1 MLRIVC
7 TLGCVFLA
15 GLLAHSGPVVAQEP
29 NAESASPEDESPL
42 STMQIDEIALELSHP
57 ASALASIRNDFEIT
71 TYKGDLSGASSQSS
85 WRYVLRPSWPIRLSN
100 GNNILLRASIPIN
113 ADQPVYV
120 ADGVQYSAWMI
131 RQFADVLPEDGYFKT
146 GHDHLDDVGFDLA
159 YSGVSDNGIIG
170 LFGLKVVMPTNQDF
184 SAARDQWLIGPELS
198 LGKVT
203 SWGVIGANA
212 NHLTNVSGEN
222 RHNSNT
228 NMTSVDV
235 FFAYGLGNGW
245 QLISNPKIEYDWEAA
260 SDNKLF
266 LPIGGGIAK
275 TTRWGRMPLKMELE
289 IFNYIVSPDAFGP
302 NWLLTFSI
310 TPVIRGR

>member
-1 MLRIVC
+1 MHRMVG
-7 TLGCVFLA
+7 TLVCVFLA
-15 GLLAHSGPVVAQEP
+15 GLLAHSGLVVAEEP
-29 NAESASPEDESPL
+29 GAESASPEDESPL
-42 STMQIDEIALELSHP
+42 SAMPIDEIALELSHP
-57 ASALASIRNDFEIT
+57 ASSLASIDNDFEFT
-71 TYKGDLSGASSQSS
+71 AYQGDLPGASSQSS
-85 WRYVLRPSWPIRLSN
+85 FRYVLRPSWPIRLSN
-100 GNNILLRASIPIN
+100 GNNILLRASIPVN

-131 RQFADVLPEDGYFKT
+131 RQFADDLPQDGYFKT

-159 YSGVSDNGIIG
+159 YSGVSDGGIIG

-184 SAARDQWLIGPELS
+184 SAARDQWLLGPELS

-203 SWGVIGANA
+203 SWGVIGASA

-222 RHNSNT
+222 RHDSDT
-228 NMTSVDV
+228 NMTTVDV

-245 QLISNPKIEYDWEAA
+245 QVISNPEIEYDWEAA
-260 SDNKLF
+260 GGNKLF